1 MLRKGNEVNQMMMV
15 VGEEGTPIEDFVIY
29 LKGEF
34 LDAVYLQQNTFDP
47 IDSACSS
54 ERQRHV
60 FTKVLEVLK
69 REFTFEDK
77 TVARNYFNQLRQ
89 AFIDWNYTPWQS
101 TEFESGEKII
111 DNLLNNN

>member
-1 MLRKGNEVNQMMMV
+1 MLRKGNDVNQMMMV
-15 VGEEGTPIEDFVIY
+15 VGEEGTPIEDFIIY

-54 ERQRHV
+54 ERQRYV
-60 FTKVLEVLK
+60 FAKVLAVLRK
-69 REFTFEDK
+69 NFTFEDK
-77 TVARNYFNQLRQ
+77 TAARNFFNQLRQ

-101 TEFESGEKII
+101 EAFANGERSV
-111 DNLLNNN
+111 DDLLTHN